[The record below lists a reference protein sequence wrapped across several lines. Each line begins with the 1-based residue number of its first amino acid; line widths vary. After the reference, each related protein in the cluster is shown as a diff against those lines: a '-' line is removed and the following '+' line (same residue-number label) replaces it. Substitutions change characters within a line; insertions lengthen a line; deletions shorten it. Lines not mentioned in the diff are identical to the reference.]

1 MIRRPPRS
9 TRTDTLF
16 PYTTLFRSRRRGLR
30 LWCSYCRGGVNMGQ
44 ELMTPAQIADICDGR
59 DKAIALWLS
68 LYDTYHATR
77 DEAARLTLGGALS
90 LSCGRDWTE
99 DTLTRA
105 FIQSQPIDQ
114 RDKETGARK
123 TLDARDTFERVLTHT
138 KDRRCWELGRGSGCP
153 PGTNANNVIR
163 LTYV

>member
-1 MIRRPPRS
+1 
-9 TRTDTLF
+9 
-16 PYTTLFRSRRRGLR
+16 
-30 LWCSYCRGGVNMGQ
+30 MGQ

-123 TLDARDTFERVLTHT
+123 PIDAPANFAPLFTPHT
-138 KDRRCWELGRGSGCP
+138 DPRCLARPMGTGGFDHLLAP
-153 PGTNANNVIR
+153 PAPH
-163 LTYV
+163 

>member
-68 LYDTYHATR
+68 LYATYPATR
-77 DEAARLTLGGALS
+77 DEAARLNLGGALS
-90 LSCGRDWTE
+90 PPIGRAWPE
-99 DTLTRA
+99 GPLPRA
-105 FIQSQPIDQ
+105 FTLSTPNRTLHQDSRPH
-114 RDKETGARK
+114 AAK
-123 TLDARDTFERVLTHT
+123 TST
-138 KDRRCWELGRGSGCP
+138 
-153 PGTNANNVIR
+153 
-163 LTYV
+163 